1 MPVSQPER
9 VAIIGGGCTG
19 ITSFWALQN
28 SGHDVHIF
36 EASDALGGRIKSL
49 PFEHE
54 GIQTNVNSESSV
66 YNIEASPNL
75 DSLLRYLGVSTIR
88 HRFGVRATD
97 GDRSSWWSDSIL
109 QSILIRPWILCCKET
124 YVILSDIIWLKFLAI
139 DVLCKD
145 VSPYRARNIESL
157 LSAKRYL
164 AKEGYSAS
172 FRDEYLAP
180 ILSVLWGT
188 NTGKLLS
195 RLPIEA
201 AIRCL
206 YDHQL
211 LWPRQNVPRWRS
223 IERGASH
230 LVQVLSRDFDPSR
243 VHLKAKVR
251 RVTRYDKKVY
261 RLVTADGR
269 ERDFNRIIFA
279 VDSED
284 IMHILGPLASAQD
297 RKIIGGLG
305 TTKNISVL
313 HSDSL
318 PIVPGRSSE
327 DSTPRKSSLSYNV
340 NALDS
345 VSASLYGP
353 LYITLNPIM
362 PPHPSIVQSVYEF
375 TEPDPSFSTLQAQN
389 DLALIQNKRD
399 LSYGFCWTGRGHL
412 EDAITAGLRIAIE
425 DLNAEVPFP
434 VEFHPVPFAADL
446 PRPSLGLPFHIIRT
460 LLRLLQLLVLVLE
473 LLMPLLPGPA
483 SRFIVHRHRHLSRQE
498 PGKPSRQG
506 E

>member
-1 MPVSQPER
+1 M
-9 VAIIGGGCTG
+9 
-19 ITSFWALQN
+19 
-28 SGHDVHIF
+28 
-36 EASDALGGRIKSL
+36 
-49 PFEHE
+49 
-54 GIQTNVNSESSV
+54 
-66 YNIEASPNL
+66 
-75 DSLLRYLGVSTIR
+75 
-88 HRFGVRATD
+88 
-97 GDRSSWWSDSIL
+97 
-109 QSILIRPWILCCKET
+109 
-124 YVILSDIIWLKFLAI
+124 ILSDIIWLKFLAI
-139 DVLCKD
+139 DVLRKD
-145 VSPYRARNIESL
+145 VSPYTTSNIDSL

-164 AKEGYSAS
+164 SKEGYSAS

-180 ILSVLWGT
+180 TLSVLWGT
-188 NTGKLLS
+188 NAGKLLS

-211 LWPRQNVPRWRS
+211 LRPRQNAPKWRS
-223 IERGASH
+223 IERGASR

-243 VHLKAKVR
+243 VHLEARVR

-269 ERDFNRIIFA
+269 EIDFNRIIFT
-279 VDSED
+279 VDSEEVVQ
-284 IMHILGPLASAQD
+284 ILGPLASAQD

-318 PIVPGRSSE
+318 VGEGVRPSAQFVAGEGWGSAAHQLGQLLLEREHSTTGYTYVLEPIVPGRSSE
-327 DSTPRKSSLSYNV
+327 DSMPRKSSLSYNV

-345 VSASLYGP
+345 ISASLYGP
-353 LYITLNPIM
+353 IYITLNPIM
-362 PPHPSIVQSVYEF
+362 PPHPSIVQSVCEF
-375 TEPDPSFSTLQAQN
+375 TEADPSFSTLQAQN

-434 VEFHPVPFAADL
+434 VEFHSKLFAADL
-446 PRPSLGLPFHIIRT
+446 PRPSLSLPLHIIRT
-460 LLRLLQLLVLVLE
+460 LLRLLQVFVLVLE

-483 SRFIVHRHRHLSRQE
+483 SRFIVRRHRHLSGQE
-498 PGKPSRQG
+498 PGKLS
-506 E
+506 